1 MNTWRDY
8 DWVGLAEKA
17 GIALIILIVTWLV
30 ARLVK
35 AAFTR
40 LVGNVKFLQ
49 RTSSDGQ
56 SLGAALGQIASL
68 LIWLF
73 GLVAVLQVF
82 GLDRVLTPVQG
93 MLDTLL
99 SYLPNAI
106 GAGFVF
112 FIGFIIAKIARQL
125 TETGLD
131 TAGFDR
137 GVSRL
142 TNGQLGNASAAPA
155 AAGASATPAGAAT
168 PDDGTAHDTRADGEN
183 VVRGGGSAVGTGS
196 TSLSSVIGNLV
207 FALILIVVSI
217 AALQILGIS
226 AISDPAESMLQ
237 TILDAI
243 PRIIAAALLL
253 GLGVFIAKFAAQLLE
268 GTLRGFGTDRA
279 IGELGIVPEGQSA
292 SSIIGRVAQIGI
304 ILFFGV
310 MAARMLNFPEITN
323 FLEEVLALGGRVI
336 FGAAIIAAGVIIAG
350 LLRRTIGSG
359 TSGTIIHW
367 ATIALF
373 VAMGL
378 SFMGIAD
385 SIINLAFGAVVV
397 GGAAAA
403 ALAFGL
409 GGRDAAARTLNKV
422 ERKADE
428 GSAPLT

>member
-1 MNTWRDY
+1 MDTWRDY
-8 DWVGLAEKA
+8 DWVALAEKA
-17 GIALIILIVTWLV
+17 GIALIILIVTWIV

-35 AAFTR
+35 AAFTK
-40 LVGNVKFLQ
+40 LVGKAKFLQ
-49 RTSSDGQ
+49 RQGSDGQ

-68 LIWLF
+68 LVWLF
-73 GLVAVLQVF
+73 GLMAILQVF
-82 GLDRVLTPVQG
+82 SLDRVLEPISG
-93 MLDTLL
+93 MLNTLL

-112 FIGFIIAKIARQL
+112 FIGYIIAKIARQL

-137 GVSRL
+137 GVARL
-142 TNGQLGNASAAPA
+142 TNGQLGDAQSARADVTRA
-155 AAGASATPAGAAT
+155 
-168 PDDGTAHDTRADGEN
+168 DDTRAEGVRADGEA
-183 VVRGGGSAVGTGS
+183 VVRDGVDRTGAGTS
-196 TSLSSVIGNLV
+196 TSTRLSSVVGNLV

-237 TILDAI
+237 AIFDAI

-253 GLGVFIAKFAAQLLE
+253 TLGVFIAKFVAQLLE
-268 GTLRGFGTDRA
+268 STLRGFGTDRSVA
-279 IGELGIVPEGQSA
+279 ELGIVPEGQSA
-292 SSIIGRVAQIGI
+292 SSILARIAQIGI
-304 ILFFGV
+304 ILFFAV
-310 MAARMLNFPEITN
+310 MAAQMLNFPAITN
-323 FLEEVLALGGRVI
+323 FLEEVLALGGRVL
-336 FGAAIIAAGVIIAG
+336 FGGAIIAAGVIIAG

-359 TSGTIIHW
+359 TSGQIIYW
-367 ATIALF
+367 ATVALF

-397 GGAAAA
+397 GGALAA

-409 GGRDAAARTLNKV
+409 GGREAAARTLNKV
-422 ERKADE
+422 ERKSDTP
-428 GSAPLT
+428 SV